1 MNRRMVATLGGI
13 AVGSFAAGFATCRLW
28 LEAQLR
34 EELNTSVEAAK
45 RAYEM
50 AAEAAEKKI
59 DGPVTTED
67 IDFNEVAV
75 HQDVVIENA
84 RLHSISLDH
93 QPNAFGEGIVVVE
106 EKADAVPEIMSVHEA
121 DYQKAVAAV
130 ETPVDV
136 FVSGGVNDY
145 GISYIEDF
153 EFQEEDGRYK
163 YHIDILMDEHVP
175 IFMMEGMQIEDWD
188 QRLGDSILVDFY
200 RLVPPGVNPVLYVRN
215 HQIGEDYEVVM
226 VSQG

>member
-1 MNRRMVATLGGI
+1 MVATLGGI

-34 EELNTSVEAAK
+34 EELDTSIEAAK

-50 AAEAAEKKI
+50 AAEAAEKKV
-59 DGPVTTED
+59 DGPVDKPHDWLATAVAND
-67 IDFNEVAV
+67 EVLV
-75 HQDVVIENA
+75 NA

-93 QPNAFGEGIVVVE
+93 TPNAFGGTVE
-106 EKADAVPEIMSVHEA
+106 VIGEISDAVPEIMSVHEL
-121 DYQKAVAAV
+121 DYEKAVAAV

-145 GISYIEDF
+145 GISYIEDV
-153 EFQEEDGRYK
+153 EFHEEDGRYK

-175 IFMMEGMQIEDWD
+175 IFLMEGMQIEDWD

-215 HQIGEDYEVVM
+215 NQSGEDYEVVM